1 MYVREDASLGDGDSG
16 EQLVQFLVVPDG
28 ELEVSGVD
36 PLLLVVPGGVPGQ
49 LEYLCRQVLH
59 DGRQVDWGASS
70 YPLGVVAFL

>member
-28 ELEVSGVD
+28 ELKVSGID
-36 PLLLVVPGGVPGQ
+36 PLLLVVPGGIAGQ

-59 DGRQVDWGASS
+59 DGRQVDWGSS
-70 YPLGVVAFL
+70 SDPLGVMAFL